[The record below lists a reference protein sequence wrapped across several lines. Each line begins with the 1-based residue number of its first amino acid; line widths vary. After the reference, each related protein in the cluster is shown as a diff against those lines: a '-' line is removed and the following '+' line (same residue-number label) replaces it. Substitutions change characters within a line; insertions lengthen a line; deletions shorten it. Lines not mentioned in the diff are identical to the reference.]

1 MNLHW
6 HPIPNEGG
14 GIYGEEHHG
23 ESAWVD
29 GERSAVASEDSGGFI
44 MQWATRWG
52 MNAEDALEAIAE
64 VQERAL
70 MECGSE
76 GHAAAVKAQ
85 RFYRALM
92 LAVKAYRGPRA
103 FALDC
108 ACLALGWK
116 DILGCQTQIEL
127 AKKWK
132 CTKANVEK
140 CVGNIQKQCGI
151 PETVEQRDEAARR
164 KMSWRRKGQ
173 LKGRPQIAQIARIN
187 AETQRTRRNNEEGG
201 DE

>member
-1 MNLHW
+1 MNLHC
-6 HPIPNEGG
+6 HPIANEGG
-14 GIYGEEHHG
+14 GIYGDEGGG
-23 ESAWVD
+23 EAVWVD
-29 GERSAVASEDSGGFI
+29 GERSAVAQEDSGGFV
-44 MQWATRWG
+44 MQWASRWG
-52 MNAEDALEAIAE
+52 VRMEDAFEAIAE

-70 MECGSE
+70 LEVGSE

-85 RFYRALM
+85 RFYRDLM
-92 LAVKAYRGPRA
+92 MAVKSYKGPRA

-108 ACLALGWK
+108 ACLALGWR

-140 CVGNIQKQCGI
+140 CVGNIQEQCGI

-164 KMSWRRKGQ
+164 RMSQRRKKQ
-173 LKGRPQIAQIARIN
+173 LKPA
-187 AETQRTRRNNEEGG
+187 
-201 DE
+201 